1 MKAFADFRMTMIR
14 ERQGAL
20 RSDAARA
27 RLISRPTD
35 GFAVDDALMPAAPAP
50 APARGP
56 LTIPSAATASGGHAK
71 TSSGDGCREGA
82 VAA

>member
-56 LTIPSAATASGGHAK
+56 LTIPAAATASGGHAK